1 METEPTLSE
10 FLNGG
15 TVIVEQIT
23 ASEVRLRKKS
33 GIRVGKITI

>member
-23 ASEVRLRKKS
+23 ASEVRKKS
-33 GIRVGKITI
+33 KRAGL